1 MSFMCALTSRS
12 VDLLKGKI
20 EIGQEAK
27 ARFQT
32 LPALC
37 ERGKKS
43 QDDVYP
49 VRSGII
55 TYIHPQNRFACVT
68 THTGGGDITEAF
80 KPWEVQC
87 G

>member
-1 MSFMCALTSRS
+1 M
-12 VDLLKGKI
+12 K
-20 EIGQEAK
+20 IGQAVK
-27 ARFQT
+27 VRFQT
-32 LPALC
+32 LPTQC

-55 TYIHPQNRFACVT
+55 TYIHPQNCFVCVT
-68 THTGGGDITEAF
+68 LHTGGGDITEAF